1 MKHSLTILLL
11 VAAFSS
17 HSTAQTANP
26 PRAVARPNAA
36 TSNAADTQLDLRLKD
51 FDAVWSTVNERHY
64 DATFGGVDWARVRR
78 EYEPRVRAVK
88 SDAEFYRLLQTML
101 GELKL
106 SHFQIAPP
114 TPELTEAAAT
124 EKPIM
129 PGAQYGVAGFDLRII
144 DGKALITRIEP
155 ASPAAKAG
163 LRTGFRV
170 LAIDDRKADE
180 LLRRSMEI
188 SADERDAVERTTR
201 ILSSLT
207 HGVAGSALRLTY
219 ADDKDVSREVTLTR
233 GAFNGEITPAFG
245 NFPAVPT
252 EFEARRL
259 TNNVGYI
266 RFNIFVV
273 PLMDRIRTA
282 IRDMADAP
290 GIIFDL
296 RGNPGGV
303 GAMAA
308 GIGGLLSKDQFSLGA
323 MQMRTGYINFIAYP
337 QPKPYA
343 GKVVVI
349 TDEMSASTSEIF
361 AAGLQEQ
368 GRAYVVGERT
378 AGAALPSIFTKL
390 PSGVLFQFAFAD
402 FKTPKGKLLEGA
414 GVAPDRTIKLT
425 RDTLLTNRDLQL
437 EAALDYISKHAGNAV
452 TRTVAN

>member
-1 MKHSLTILLL
+1 MQHSLTILLL
-11 VAAFSS
+11 VLAAFGS
-17 HSTAQTANP
+17 HVPAQNAPVSTVRPDTVAAN
-26 PRAVARPNAA
+26 VADEKLA
-36 TSNAADTQLDLRLKD
+36 LRLKD
-51 FDAVWSTVNERHY
+51 FDVVWSTVNERHY

-78 EYEPRVRAVK
+78 DYEPRVRAVK
-88 SDAEFYRLLQTML
+88 SDAEFYRLLQAML

-114 TPELTEAAAT
+114 APETPEITAND
-124 EKPIM
+124 KPLE
-129 PGAQYGVAGFDLRII
+129 PGARHGVAGFDLRIV

-163 LRTGFRV
+163 LRAGFRV
-170 LAIDDRKADE
+170 LAIDDRKTDE
-180 LLRRSMEI
+180 VLRRSIES
-188 SADERDAVERTTR
+188 SATERDAVERATR
-201 ILSSLT
+201 ILSAQT
-207 HGVAGSALRLTY
+207 HGAAGSTLRLTY
-219 ADDKDVSREVTLTR
+219 ADEKDVSREVTFALASFT
-233 GAFNGEITPAFG
+233 GEIAPAFG

-259 TNNVGYI
+259 ANNIGYI

-273 PLMDRIRTA
+273 PLMNRIRTA

-308 GIGGLLSKDQFSLGA
+308 GIGGLVSKDQFSFGA
-323 MQMRTGYINFIAYP
+323 MQMRTGYLNFIAYP
-337 QPKPYA
+337 QAKPYA
-343 GKVVVI
+343 GKIVVI
-349 TDEMSASTSEIF
+349 TDELSASTSEIF

-378 AGAALPSIFTKL
+378 AGAALPSIFAKL
-390 PSGVLFQFAFAD
+390 PSGALFQYAFAD

-425 RDTLLTNRDLQL
+425 RDSLLANRDIQL
-437 EAALDYISKHAGNAV
+437 EAALDYITKPASDKSN
-452 TRTVAN
+452 

>member
-11 VAAFSS
+11 VVALGSHAA
-17 HSTAQTANP
+17 AQTTVT
-26 PRAVARPNAA
+26 PRPVARRNAA
-36 TSNAADTQLDLRLKD
+36 ASDAADPKLALRLKD
-51 FDAVWSTVNERHY
+51 FDVVWSTVNERHY

-78 EYEPRVRAVK
+78 DYEPRVRAVK

-114 TPELTEAAAT
+114 APETPEITANG
-124 EKPIM
+124 KPLE
-129 PGAQYGVAGFDLRII
+129 PGAQHGVAGFDLRIV

-155 ASPAAKAG
+155 ASPAAKAN

-170 LAIDDRKADE
+170 LAIDDSKTDE
-180 LLRRSMEI
+180 VLRRSMES
-188 SADERDAVERTTR
+188 SATERDAVERATR
-201 ILSSLT
+201 ILSAQT
-207 HGVAGSALRLTY
+207 HGAAGSTLRLIY
-219 ADDKDVSREVTLTR
+219 ADEKNVSREVTLTLAPFT
-233 GAFNGEITPAFG
+233 GGIAPAFG

-259 TNNVGYI
+259 TNNIGYI

-282 IRDMADAP
+282 IREMADAP

-308 GIGGLLSKDQFSLGA
+308 GIGGLLTKDQFSLGA
-323 MQMRTGYINFIAYP
+323 MQMRTGYLNFIAYP
-337 QPKPYA
+337 QAKPFA
-343 GKVVVI
+343 GKIVVI
-349 TDEMSASTSEIF
+349 TDELSASTSEIF

-390 PSGVLFQFAFAD
+390 PSGALFQFAFAD
-402 FKTPKGKLLEGA
+402 FKTPKGNLLEGK
-414 GVAPDRTIKLT
+414 GVAPDRAIKLT
-425 RDTLLTNRDLQL
+425 RDSLLANRDLQL
-437 EAALDYISKHAGNAV
+437 EAALDHITKPVPVKMN
-452 TRTVAN
+452 